1 MKRILLLVTV
11 ALMLASALAL
21 SGVAQ
26 AKPTIGS
33 KADAKCLAEAVR
45 TLGPGFNP
53 TNYTFI
59 GGTEGLDLFDPI
71 ATAGPDVFCGFGG
84 NDIILTLAEGDIFL
98 GGAGYDTVFNTN
110 YGTFYGGEDGDS
122 VDINEGTFYGGEG
135 DDSVHLNQGTF
146 NGGPGNDSVG
156 QGFPPVD
163 GPSGT

>member
-1 MKRILLLVTV
+1 MRRILLLTTL
-11 ALMLASALAL
+11 AAMLAAAMAL

-59 GGTEGLDLFDPI
+59 GGTEGLDLFDPS
-71 ATAGPDVFCGFGG
+71 ATAGPEVFCGFGG
-84 NDIILTLAEGDIFL
+84 NDIIFTLAEGDIFL
-98 GGAGYDTVFNTN
+98 GGAGHDTVFEN
-110 YGTFYGGEDGDS
+110 YGTFYGGEGLDS

-135 DDSVHLNQGTF
+135 DDSVHLNLGTF

-156 QGFPPVD
+156 AVLPPVD